1 MALLCA
7 MCSMLAVQ
15 LAIGI
20 SLVVDCFTAPDVMTL
35 HLAVVY
41 HGRLN
46 RPAYAA
52 GVLFYSVVVAA
63 ALYPL
68 ADLLLLHMVLIWKGI
83 TTWDYIMANRGS
95 TLESSQLSRAA
106 AKVARQLASFG
117 LRSTRIR
124 DESLSS
130 SSSGGGGAGG
140 SGGQREGVKG
150 VAAASPPHRKV
161 GINPCL
167 ACRTDVTKLS
177 TVRPGSQPS
186 SPSHS
191 PLRSAANIDATKS
204 RAQTN
209 TRKEWA
215 TVHHTAGLQ
224 VCAFNVPTV
233 SKAVNFQSTVAS
245 AAEAVAANS
254 VTHSANLQDQCM
266 QKPEQVTTWCGTVH
280 CVHTKL

>member
-1 MALLCA
+1 
-7 MCSMLAVQ
+7 MLAVQ

-41 HGRLN
+41 HGCLN

-95 TLESSQLSRAA
+95 TLEPSQLSRAA

-130 SSSGGGGAGG
+130 SSSGSGAGG

-150 VAAASPPHRKV
+150 VAAESPPHRQV

-177 TVRPGSQPS
+177 TAHPGSQPS
-186 SPSHS
+186 SPSYS

-209 TRKEWA
+209 TREEWG
-215 TVHHTAGLQ
+215 TMHHAARLQ
-224 VCAFNVPTV
+224 VCAFNVLTV
-233 SKAVNFQSTVAS
+233 SKAVNFQCTVAS
-245 AAEAVAANS
+245 AAEAANS
-254 VTHSANLQDQCM
+254 LIHSVNLQDQCM
-266 QKPEQVTTWCGTVH
+266 QKH
-280 CVHTKL
+280 LSK